1 MIVALL
7 AAVLLDAQA
16 AGAVVSPSA
25 TEVSAPAPTP
35 GKTVAVN
42 DEDKVVC
49 KSEQVTGSRFSTR
62 ICHTKHEWAQIEKD
76 SRDELM
82 DQQSQSFRN
91 PTNGH

>member
-1 MIVALL
+1 MIIAIL
-7 AAVLLDAQA
+7 AAVLLDAQPA
-16 AGAVVSPSA
+16 AA
-25 TEVSAPAPTP
+25 
-35 GKTVAVN
+35 TVAPSTTPASAAAATPAKAVD

-49 KSEQVTGSRFSTR
+49 KSQQVTGSRFSTR

-91 PTNGH
+91 PSNGH